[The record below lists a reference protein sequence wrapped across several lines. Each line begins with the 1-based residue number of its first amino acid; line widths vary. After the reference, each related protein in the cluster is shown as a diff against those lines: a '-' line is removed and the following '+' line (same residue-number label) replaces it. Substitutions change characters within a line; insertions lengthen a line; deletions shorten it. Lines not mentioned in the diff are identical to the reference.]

1 MRGQKG
7 SAGFPFFVFLCDPNA
22 MSGANHSQSLRVMV
36 LAALGVVFGDIG
48 TSPLYA
54 FKEAF
59 FFSHTI
65 PANTENV
72 FGVLS
77 MMFWSV
83 SIIVSLKYVSIVL
96 RFDHRGEGGVLALLA
111 VAQRVISHR
120 PELAWVVAGFGV
132 FAASLFYGDAI
143 ITPAISVLSAVEGLS
158 IAAPALETFV
168 VPVSIV
174 ILILLFSLQ
183 KHGTGDVGRFFGPVM
198 IIWFATLAALGLLQ
212 ILTMPEILGAID
224 PRHALRFGLE
234 RPVLAFVA
242 LSSVFLCLTGAEA
255 LYADMGHFG
264 LPPIRICWFFFVFP
278 ALMLN
283 YLGQGAL
290 ILADSAKRENPF
302 FLMAPEYL
310 QVPLVMLATL
320 ATVIASQATISGAFS
335 VTQQASRLNYLPRL
349 RVKHTSE
356 HAQGQI
362 YIPIVNWVLLV
373 SVVLLVLSFKSSTA
387 LAAAYGLAVSGDL
400 IISTVLLAV
409 VLAHQESRR
418 MRWLLVPLAGW
429 FCLEVMFLA
438 ANLSKFFDGGWFP
451 LVIACSVFTILTTW
465 HRGTMILRARKLA
478 QPETRDANITF
489 ELEHVTRVPGTAV
502 FFSSARGGFPS
513 SFLHNMKHNKVAH
526 GRLVFLTVSFDDRPR
541 VLDEERLELRRSA
554 QGIIYLTAHFG
565 FREDPDISMVCR
577 LARRRGLDIDL
588 DQTSFFTSK
597 PTLVSVSR
605 RGLFGWRRSMYG
617 WMLQNSPSVADYFRL
632 PPNRV
637 VEMGTQIA
645 I

>member
-1 MRGQKG
+1 M
-7 SAGFPFFVFLCDPNA
+7 SAQTQSQPF
-22 MSGANHSQSLRVMV
+22 RVMM

-59 FFSHTI
+59 FGSHALAAT
-65 PANTENV
+65 PENV

-83 SIIVSLKYVSIVL
+83 TIIVSIKYVSIVL
-96 RFDHRGEGGVLALLA
+96 RFDHRGEGGVLALLS
-111 VAQRVISHR
+111 VAQRVIAHR
-120 PELAWVVAGFGV
+120 PELAWLVGAFGV

-158 IAAPALETFV
+158 VAAPGLESYV
-168 VPVSIV
+168 VPISIV
-174 ILILLFSLQ
+174 ILIGLFSLQ
-183 KHGTGDVGRFFGPVM
+183 RHGTADVGRFFGPVM
-198 IIWFATLAALGLLQ
+198 IVWFATLTGLGLVH
-212 ILTMPEILGAID
+212 IIEMPEILGAID
-224 PRHALRFGLE
+224 PSHAIRFALD
-234 RPVLAFVA
+234 RPSLAFVA
-242 LSSVFLCLTGAEA
+242 LGSVFLCLTGAEA

-264 LPPIRICWFFFVFP
+264 LPPIRVCWFFLVFP
-278 ALMLN
+278 ALMIN

-290 ILADSAKRENPF
+290 VLTEPAARESPF
-302 FLMAPEYL
+302 FLLAPESL
-310 QVPLVMLATL
+310 QLPLVILATL

-349 RVKHTSE
+349 RVLHTSE
-356 HAQGQI
+356 HSQGQI

-373 SVVLLVLSFKSSTA
+373 SVVLLVLAFKSSSA

-400 IISTVLLAV
+400 IISSVLLAV
-409 VLAHQESRR
+409 VLLHQESQR
-418 MRWLLVPLAGW
+418 MRWLVIPLVAW
-429 FCLEVMFLA
+429 FCLELAFLA

-451 LVIACSVFTILTTW
+451 LTIAVSVFTMLTTW
-465 HRGTMILRARKLA
+465 HRGTMLLRARKVA
-478 QPETRDANITF
+478 RPEARDDAVAF
-489 ELEHVTRVPGTAV
+489 ELERATRVPGTAV
-502 FFSSARGGFPS
+502 FFSSSRGGFPS
-513 SFLHNMKHNKVAH
+513 AFLHNMKHNKIAH
-526 GRLVFLTVSFDDRPR
+526 ERLIFLTISFDDRPR
-541 VLDEERLELRRSA
+541 ILDDDRLELRRASH
-554 QGIIYLTAHFG
+554 GVIYLTAHFG
-565 FREDPDISMVCR
+565 FREDPDISIIFR
-577 LARRRGLDIDL
+577 LARRRGLDVDL
-588 DQTSFFTSK
+588 GQASFFTSK

-605 RGLFGWRRSMYG
+605 RGFFGWRRSMFG